1 MYYKIDEIK
10 AIPIQD
16 VCSHYGIVLK
26 IIIIVFEGMKSIIER
41 IGGFFLL
48 LFIIPTIWTLFK
60 KDYYTFS
67 AYIFGIIFVILM
79 QIGAELILS
88 TLTWLYEKIYIYKM
102 ELEG

>member
-1 MYYKIDEIK
+1 MHLGHL
-10 AIPIQD
+10 PII
-16 VCSHYGIVLK
+16 SL
-26 IIIIVFEGMKSIIER
+26 S
-41 IGGFFLL
+41 LL
-48 LFIIPTIWTLFK
+48 LTNSLFKFPLALFIIPTIWTLFK

>member
-1 MYYKIDEIK
+1 MRSILLKTILS
-10 AIPIQD
+10 IPL
-16 VCSHYGIVLK
+16 IVLK

-48 LFIIPTIWTLFK
+48 LFIIPIWTLFK

>member
-1 MYYKIDEIK
+1 MRSILLKTILS
-10 AIPIQD
+10 IPL
-16 VCSHYGIVLK
+16 IVLK

-48 LFIIPTIWTLFK
+48 LFIIPTIWTLF

>member
-1 MYYKIDEIK
+1 MRSILLKTILS
-10 AIPIQD
+10 IPL
-16 VCSHYGIVLK
+16 IVLK

-67 AYIFGIIFVILM
+67 AYIFVILM

>member
-1 MYYKIDEIK
+1 MRGILLKTILS
-10 AIPIQD
+10 IPL
-16 VCSHYGIVLK
+16 IVLK

-67 AYIFGIIFVILM
+67 AYIFGILFIILV
-79 QIGAELILS
+79 QIGAELILN
-88 TLTWLYEKIYIYKM
+88 TLTWVYEKIYIYKT
-102 ELEG
+102 EL

>member
-1 MYYKIDEIK
+1 MRSILLKTILS
-10 AIPIQD
+10 IPL
-16 VCSHYGIVLK
+16 IVLK

-48 LFIIPTIWTLFK
+48 LFIIPTIWSLFK

>member
-1 MYYKIDEIK
+1 MRSILLKTILS
-10 AIPIQD
+10 IPL
-16 VCSHYGIVLK
+16 IVLK

-79 QIGAELILS
+79 S